1 MKKVV
6 ILCSVAML
14 GISLSACAKKKP
26 IGSYQAAQCET
37 QCTKGECK
45 QTCVGIEGNYY
56 KK

>member
-1 MKKVV
+1 MKKAIILLGV
-6 ILCSVAML
+6 IAL

-26 IGSYQAAQCET
+26 IGAYKAMQCET

-45 QTCVGIEGNYY
+45 QICVEIEGDYY